1 MSVGLLTCPVQQSE
15 LIFSPLHCIK
25 NAMNTLGEKDR
36 LIGFRQVKA
45 QVVTAKSPSDRTQKT
60 NPELCNLRPAMV
72 FRKECAND

>member
-45 QVVTAKSPSDRTQKT
+45 QVVTAKSPSD
-60 NPELCNLRPAMV
+60 
-72 FRKECAND
+72 